1 DKAMKIVTRA
11 GVPIFIVGVGNL
23 FFKKYGDGL
32 PPETRLEFLQ
42 AQNGLNTFAKLS
54 GGYFFPMTFES
65 EIPGIMRSIE
75 GMLRSQYSLGYSP
88 TNTRREGKDRK
99 LKVEVDIDG
108 DGQPDNKVLDLR
120 YREKY
125 IEPDDNPNP
134 KKK

>member
-1 DKAMKIVTRA
+1 MD
-11 GVPIFIVGVGNL
+11 
-23 FFKKYGDGL
+23 
-32 PPETRLEFLQ
+32 FLQ

-54 GGYFFPMTFES
+54 GGAYFPMTFES
-65 EIPGIMRSIE
+65 EIPQIMRSIE
-75 GMLRSQYSLGYSP
+75 ALLRGQYSLGYSP

-108 DGQPDNKVLDLR
+108 DGTPDNKQLDLH

-125 IEPDDNPNP
+125 IEPDDNPTA